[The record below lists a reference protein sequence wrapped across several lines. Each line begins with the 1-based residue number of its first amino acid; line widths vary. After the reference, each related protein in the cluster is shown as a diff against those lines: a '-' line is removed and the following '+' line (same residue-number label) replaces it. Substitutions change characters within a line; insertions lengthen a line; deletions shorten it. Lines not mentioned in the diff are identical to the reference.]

1 MKTFKERFLNDEIED
16 PLLELAILIDQWH
29 TAPENGRTIRDILGV
44 SLSEYVLF
52 LKCEELFLDTLQK
65 LKDDYNGDIN
75 ETKTC

>member
-44 SLSEYVLF
+44 SLPEYILF
-52 LKCEELFLDTLQK
+52 LKCEELFLDTLKQQK
-65 LKDDYNGDIN
+65 G
-75 ETKTC
+75 EQ